1 MDNTTTLERLNGQIT
16 ALIGALRQARDESS
30 RLSDELTA
38 CQNVANQ
45 RDARVNELEEQL
57 GLKDME
63 LEDLAIRIEDVL
75 SSDSGGDSNSA
86 GDTATEP
93 TPAPIQNADMMQ
105 PA

>member
-38 CQNVANQ
+38 CQSVANQ
-45 RDARVNELEEQL
+45 RDAQVNELEEQL
-57 GLKDME
+57 GLKDRE

-75 SSDSGGDSNSA
+75 SSDSGGDTA
-86 GDTATEP
+86 TATEP